1 MWTTLLRSFPVTGS
15 RETGGS
21 WRVMQGSW
29 EGSIKREE
37 NTACL
42 HTNGGQ
48 MNIARGLGNDKN
60 GVLGKVRGHG
70 TQ

>member
-1 MWTTLLRSFPVTGS
+1 M
-15 RETGGS
+15 GGS
-21 WRVMQGSW
+21 WRVMQGSQ

-42 HTNGGQ
+42 HTKGGQ
-48 MNIARGLGNDKN
+48 MNNARGLGNDKN
-60 GVLGKVRGHG
+60 RVLGKVRGNG

>member
-1 MWTTLLRSFPVTGS
+1 MGGS
-15 RETGGS
+15 R
-21 WRVMQGSW
+21 RVMQGSR

-48 MNIARGLGNDKN
+48 MNNARGLGNDKN
-60 GVLGKVRGHG
+60 SVLGKVRGDR

>member
-1 MWTTLLRSFPVTGS
+1 MWTTLLRSFPVMGS
-15 RETGGS
+15 REMGGS
-21 WRVMQGSW
+21 WRVMQGSR

-48 MNIARGLGNDKN
+48 MNNARGLGNDKN
-60 GVLGKVRGHG
+60 RVLGKVRGHG